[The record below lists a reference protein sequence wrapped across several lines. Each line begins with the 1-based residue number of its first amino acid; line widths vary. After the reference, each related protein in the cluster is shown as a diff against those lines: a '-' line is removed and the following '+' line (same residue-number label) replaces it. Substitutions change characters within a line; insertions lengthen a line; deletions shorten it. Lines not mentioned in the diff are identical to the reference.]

1 MVRWFLLTIIIA
13 LVMMIRQE
21 SSVKFFTDSVI
32 GFLFFL
38 YLFSVVT
45 AWFHAAGPHLGVLLP
60 AFYGAHYCDSQ

>member
-45 AWFHAAGPHLGVLLP
+45 AWFHAAGPHLGV
-60 AFYGAHYCDSQ
+60 